1 MIKQEIR
8 AIQVQTKKE
17 LQTALKKIVNMNF
30 HYQMEYK
37 INFSTEEDLVYKRI
51 NQTKRTLMLN

>member
-17 LQTALKKIVNMNF
+17 LQTALKRIVTMNF
-30 HYQMEYK
+30 HYQMGYK
-37 INFSTEEDLVYKRI
+37 IKFSIEEDLAYKQI
-51 NQTKRTLMLN
+51 NQTKRTHMLN